1 MISSVQIRF
10 GIQNAQDTVEHKE
23 VTNRINNCT
32 DWLASLP
39 PLQSIIICGYG
50 FTHLGRKSNKY
61 FSEEKFEINL
71 SYSIPEPRYFFDE
84 IRYYIDNDLLT
95 NNRQGYRL
103 SQFICDDLNNKR
115 ELIFTRFSLNFV
127 SIDDSD
133 AYFIINNQVSETYV
147 DDEGNC
153 TIKRLQAWD
162 PYLV

>member
-1 MISSVQIRF
+1 MISSIEIRCGLQI
-10 GIQNAQDTVEHKE
+10 AQAAVEHKE
-23 VTNRINNCT
+23 VTNRINDCMI
-32 DWLASLP
+32 WLASLP
-39 PLQSIIICGYG
+39 PLQSIVICGYG
-50 FTHLGRKSNKY
+50 FTNLGQQSNKY
-61 FSEEKFEINL
+61 LSEEKFEIIL

-115 ELIFTRFSLNFV
+115 ELIFTKYSLNFV

-133 AYFIINNQVSETYV
+133 THFIINNQVSETYI

-153 TIKRLQAWD
+153 TTKRLQAWD